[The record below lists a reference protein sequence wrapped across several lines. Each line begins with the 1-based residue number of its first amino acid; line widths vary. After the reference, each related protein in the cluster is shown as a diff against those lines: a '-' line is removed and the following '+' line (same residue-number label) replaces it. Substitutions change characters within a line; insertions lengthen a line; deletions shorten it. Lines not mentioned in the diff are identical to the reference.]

1 MRYFTSAFDMV
12 PQNTRDVAKSVSEFL
27 DDKGISHAVIG
38 GMAVSAYSPPRM
50 TQDVDF
56 LVPSDCLSQLRELGS
71 VKPLADSVDGV
82 TVQIGDVPVDFLFL
96 DPDLPDD
103 MLDDGPKIQ
112 GIPVLKPEALFI
124 MKMNAPRAK
133 DHADVIEMIKAG
145 VADLKSVRSYIKK
158 HVPDMLDDFDS
169 NVMIADFEKSGPSK
183 KKKYSFV
190 K

>member
-1 MRYFTSAFDMV
+1 MRFFTSAFDMV
-12 PQNTRDVAKSVSEFL
+12 PQTTKDAAKMVSDFL
-27 DDKGISHAVIG
+27 DQKGVSHAVIG

-56 LVPSDCLSQLRELGS
+56 LVPPDCLSQLRELGD
-71 VKPLADSVDGV
+71 VTPLADSVDGV

-96 DPDLPDD
+96 DPDLPED
-103 MLDDGPKIQ
+103 MLDGGPKIQ
-112 GIPVLKPEALFI
+112 GIPVLKPEALFV

-133 DHADVIEMIKAG
+133 DHADVIEMIKADM
-145 VADLKSVRSYIKK
+145 ADMKSVRSYIKK

-169 NVMIADFEKSGPSK
+169 NVMMAEFEKNGPK

>member
-1 MRYFTSAFDMV
+1 MRFNIGAFSMV
-12 PQNTRDVAKSVSEFL
+12 PENTKDAARQVSEFL
-27 DDKGISHAVIG
+27 DSKGISHAVIG

-56 LVPSDCLSQLRELGS
+56 LVPPDCLSQLRELGS
-71 VKPLADSVDGV
+71 ITPLADSVDGV
-82 TVQIGDVPVDFLFL
+82 TVMMGDVPVDFLFL

-103 MLDDGPKIQ
+103 MLDDGPKID
-112 GIPVLKPEALFI
+112 GIPVLRPEALFV

-133 DHADVIEMIKAG
+133 DHADVIEMLKAG
-145 VADLKSVRSYIKK
+145 IADIKSVRKYIKK
-158 HVPDMLDDFDS
+158 HSPDMLEDFDS
-169 NVMIADFEKSGPSK
+169 NVMLADFEKSGP